1 MGTDNPVEVDEPKTV
16 EDYHCEDQAQLA
28 EDIRSLDGYAGALP
42 TGLWPADDIRSNA
55 LTAQSLGIIAAWLRI
70 RSRLQDQN
78 GHYGR

>member
-42 TGLWPADDIRSNA
+42 TSVWPADDIR
-55 LTAQSLGIIAAWLRI
+55 AAWLRI